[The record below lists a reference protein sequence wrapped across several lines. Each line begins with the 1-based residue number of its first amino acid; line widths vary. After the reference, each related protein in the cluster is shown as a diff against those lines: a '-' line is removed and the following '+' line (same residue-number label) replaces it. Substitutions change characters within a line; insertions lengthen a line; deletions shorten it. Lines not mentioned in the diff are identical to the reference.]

1 MNILCLTNE
10 ILWLILKEEILCDL
24 KKRYGV
30 ERSNFI
36 MGGNLMVSFVESKQ
50 AIRVHELSLVCRQF
64 RKILKQKSVWLDFG
78 PVFTFVDCGLYH
90 NNARLKKKETTIY
103 LSDVSNE
110 LPKEIR
116 D

>member
-50 AIRVHELSLVCRQF
+50 AIRVRNFV
-64 RKILKQKSVWLDFG
+64 
-78 PVFTFVDCGLYH
+78 PVGVITSAFSEC
-90 NNARLKKKETTIY
+90 
-103 LSDVSNE
+103 
-110 LPKEIR
+110 
-116 D
+116 